1 MRPISIL
8 PFLLVLL
15 LWGHGAFGW
24 SFGVC
29 GDSRDDINGVL
40 PRILAAVETSDM
52 EFLIH
57 TGDLERSGGTAAW
70 QTFREKTK
78 GFAKPLF
85 LVIGNHELQ
94 GATAE
99 EFARF
104 FGLPDTSYSLTH
116 KDAHLAIVDNASG
129 SLPDSLLDWLDR
141 DLAANPKGTNGIRYL
156 VVAMHIPPRTDNI
169 FPHGTAKNYDTQ
181 SERLRK
187 ILERREVDLL
197 LCSHEHMNQVDEWGG
212 TKVMV
217 SGGAGAPMVPFQ
229 RFGFY
234 RIDLEN
240 GQVREEFLRIR
251 PGGNPHAP

>member
-1 MRPISIL
+1 MRPKRIL

-29 GDSRDDINGVL
+29 GDSRDDNNGVL

-57 TGDLERSGGTAAW
+57 TGDLA
-70 QTFREKTK
+70 
-78 GFAKPLF
+78 P
-85 LVIGNHELQ
+85 
-94 GATAE
+94 
-99 EFARF
+99 
-104 FGLPDTSYSLTH
+104 P
-116 KDAHLAIVDNASG
+116 
-129 SLPDSLLDWLDR
+129 
-141 DLAANPKGTNGIRYL
+141 PKGTTGIRYL

-181 SERLRK
+181 SDRLRK

-212 TKVMV
+212 TKGIG
-217 SGGAGAPMVPFQ
+217 SGGAGA
-229 RFGFY
+229 R
-234 RIDLEN
+234 
-240 GQVREEFLRIR
+240 
-251 PGGNPHAP
+251 